1 MTDDDLVDVSLLQ
14 LPVGLWARSTE
25 QSEALQREFAL
36 VAADPHDVPARLL
49 HVVATVQ
56 AKYGQPD
63 SPQEQQ
69 LYDALDAGRL
79 VLERLDYRVPAGVAE
94 VAQQLGRVFDE
105 ADAFCRAGQHLL
117 TIAADE
123 EIARFRWW
131 FLDQFTDQ
139 IAGRPAVAWPDY
151 RRSTGRP

>member
-1 MTDDDLVDVSLLQ
+1 MTDDLVEVVLLH
-14 LPVGLWARSTE
+14 LPVGLWLRSTE

-69 LYDALDAGRL
+69 LYDALDSGRP
-79 VLERLDYRVPAGVAE
+79 VLERLVYQVPTVIGE
-94 VAQQLGRVFDE
+94 VAQQLAQIFDE
-105 ADAFCRAGQHLL
+105 ADAFCRAGRHLL
-117 TIAADE
+117 TIAADD
-123 EIARFRWW
+123 EIVRFRWW

-139 IAGRPAVAWPDY
+139 TAGRPAVAWPDY
-151 RRSTGRP
+151 RPGSGRP